1 MIFAEEINAYQCY
14 IDALNEKNTDPY
26 ENSPFRVYKEMSSR
40 KKGKHF
46 ELIVEEYLRK
56 QGYKV
61 SKALNSDHDR
71 IINDRIKLEIK
82 GSLLWGDGTHFRW
95 QQIRTNQDY
104 DIICFVA
111 VYPEVIQ
118 FYAATKYK
126 VKSIVEVQDE
136 NGYWIHNQ
144 HGGKTVNSGTFFLDG
159 MPKDFSWFSSLEEV
173 L

>member
-1 MIFAEEINAYQCY
+1 
-14 IDALNEKNTDPY
+14 
-26 ENSPFRVYKEMSSR
+26 
-40 KKGKHF
+40 
-46 ELIVEEYLRK
+46 LIVQEYLQK

-61 SKALNSDHDR
+61 DKALNSDHVR
-71 IINDRIKLEIK
+71 IINDLIKLEIK

-111 VYPEVIQ
+111 VYPNAIRL
-118 FYAATKYK
+118 YAATKDV
-126 VKSIVEVQDE
+126 VKSMVEVQDK
-136 NGYWIHNQ
+136 NGRWIHNQ
-144 HGGKTVNSGTFFLDG
+144 HGGKKVNSGTFFIDG